1 MRFNRTPIKVG
12 ASIADP
18 SEDLIKTTPSLLQ
31 ASMDDA
37 VAFGGQLT
45 RQALGA
51 IARSMKFD
59 RNYVVVDTKVHMLMP
74 GFMPAIPGW
83 HTDGVP
89 RGPEKDPAGKGAP
102 DIDAQE
108 EDTYIRPPRYHLL
121 VTGDMAPT
129 KFALNPNLDLMVPD
143 EPSADLYKL
152 ISTQMQAYEEND
164 QLNLMLTSPSTV
176 YSWDWWQLHTATAA
190 TKFGWRFLIRVTET
204 DHIKPRRELREVIR
218 VQQQVYVP
226 SEFGW

>member
-1 MRFNRTPIKVG
+1 MRFNRTPLKVG
-12 ASIADP
+12 ASIPDP
-18 SEDLIKTTPSLLQ
+18 SQDLIKTTPSLLQ
-31 ASMDDA
+31 ASLQDA
-37 VAFGGQLT
+37 VTFGGQLT

-51 IARSMKFD
+51 IAKSMHFD
-59 RNYVVVDTKVHMLMP
+59 RKYIVVDTKVHMLMP

-108 EDTYIRPPRYHLL
+108 EVAIAPPRYHLL
-121 VTGDMAPT
+121 VTGEMAPT
-129 KFALNPNLDLMVPD
+129 KFALNPDLDLMVPD
-143 EPSADLYKL
+143 EPSPDLYRL
-152 ISTQMQAYEEND
+152 LSTQMQAHEKHN
-164 QLNLMLTSPSTV
+164 QLNLLLTSPSTV

-204 DHIKPRRELREVIR
+204 DYIKPRTDLREVIR